1 MSADVNT
8 DSFVIAAKVV
18 LHLRACKQTK
28 HNSLSTHMKR
38 DKTQLLTPSQALLK
52 SAHYC
57 AYQER
62 CQKEVRAKL
71 AEWGLWGVDAEN
83 IVLQLIEQNYLNEE
97 RFARAFAGG
106 KFRTKQWGRNK
117 IKIELRQRE
126 ISDYCL
132 SKAMLEIDGDDYLK
146 VLEAEA
152 IKKLKGTKDKDTRV
166 KKLKA
171 SRYLIG
177 KGFEPDLTWD
187 VLNKL
192 M

>member
-1 MSADVNT
+1 MLPA
-8 DSFVIAAKVV
+8 SFVIAAKVV
-18 LHLRACKQTK
+18 LHLRACKQTT
-28 HNSLSTHMKR
+28 HNSLSTRMKH
-38 DKTQLLTPSQALLK
+38 DKKQSLTPAQALLK
-52 SAHYC
+52 AAHYC

-71 AEWGLWGVDAEN
+71 SEWGLWGVDAEN
-83 IVLQLIEQNYLNEE
+83 VVLQLIEQNYLNEE

-126 ISDYCL
+126 ISGYCL
-132 SKAMLEIDGDDYLK
+132 TKAMLEIDEEDYLK
-146 VLEAEA
+146 VLESEA
-152 IKKLKGTKDKDTRV
+152 VKKLKSTKDKDPRIKKLKV
-166 KKLKA
+166 
-171 SRYLIG
+171 SRYLIA

-187 VLNKL
+187 TLNKL

>member
-1 MSADVNT
+1 LNAV
-8 DSFVIAAKVV
+8 SFVIAAKVV

-28 HNSLSTHMKR
+28 HISLSTHMKR
-38 DKTQLLTPSQALLK
+38 DKIQSLTPSQALLK
-52 SAHYC
+52 AAHYC

-62 CQKEVRAKL
+62 CQKEVRVKL

-83 IVLQLIEQNYLNEE
+83 ILLQLIEQNYLNEE

-126 ISDYCL
+126 ISDLCL
-132 SKAMLEIDGDDYLK
+132 TKAMLEIDGDDYLK

-152 IKKLKGTKDKDTRV
+152 IKKLNGIKDKDTRV

-171 SRYLIG
+171 SRYLIA
-177 KGFEPDLTWD
+177 KGFEPDLIWD
-187 VLNKL
+187 ALNKL